1 MCGVHFRSA
10 NGRLILLL
18 VALLVILGCGT
29 QGERGLEGPPGAQ
42 GLQGQQGDQGPPGP
56 QGEQGPAGSQGEQ
69 GPPGPQAQQGPAGP
83 QGEQGPTDAQAAQ
96 QGPAGSQG
104 EQGPPGPQGQ
114 QGPEGPQGERGLR
127 APPGIDGTLVFIHP
141 SSQSVLQMTANPTAN
156 PFEIQTSTGT
166 PVFSVGTAGEVT
178 TSKSLTVGDTVNI
191 TSDSVA
197 GSGALSIASGGGA
210 ALTLD
215 SASGTLSLAAGDAL
229 TLSGPLAQSGTGQ
242 VTFTGNVNASSGL
255 DVGGGALTASSS
267 VTLGDAA
274 ADAVTINGTVA
285 PFSGSSHLAFE
296 GATDDTQ
303 ETTFA
308 ITDPTA
314 DRTITFPDASG
325 DVSLLG
331 QKIESTEIADG
342 TIVDG
347 DISSGAA
354 IANSKLAAPNSFF
367 TIALW
372 TPNAFGGVS
381 AQDPLQTFQ
390 MPFAATLVEVSVTA
404 RDIDTS
410 DGDET
415 YTIDVEENGTSV
427 LSSPIAITADNTPV
441 VGTISDT
448 AIADNAKIEVV
459 LTLGG
464 TSPNITTTT
473 ILFTFKVAHTN

>member
-1 MCGVHFRSA
+1 
-10 NGRLILLL
+10 
-18 VALLVILGCGT
+18 
-29 QGERGLEGPPGAQ
+29 
-42 GLQGQQGDQGPPGP
+42 
-56 QGEQGPAGSQGEQ
+56 
-69 GPPGPQAQQGPAGP
+69 
-83 QGEQGPTDAQAAQ
+83 
-96 QGPAGSQG
+96 
-104 EQGPPGPQGQ
+104 
-114 QGPEGPQGERGLR
+114 
-127 APPGIDGTLVFIHP
+127 
-141 SSQSVLQMTANPTAN
+141 
-156 PFEIQTSTGT
+156 
-166 PVFSVGTAGEVT
+166 VFSVGTAGEVT

-191 TSDSVA
+191 TSDSVT
-197 GSGALSIASGGGA
+197 GSRALSIASGGGA

-215 SASGTLSLAAGDAL
+215 SASGTLSLAVGDAL
-229 TLSGPLAQSGTGQ
+229 TLSGPLAQSGAGQ
-242 VTFTGNVNASSGL
+242 VTFTGNVDASSGL

-285 PFSGSSHLAFE
+285 PFSGNSHLAFE
-296 GATDDTQ
+296 GATDNTQ

-325 DVSLLG
+325 EVSLLG
-331 QKIESTEIADG
+331 QTIESTEIAAG
-342 TIVDG
+342 TIVDA
-347 DISSGAA
+347 DISSGAS

-381 AQDPLQTFQ
+381 SQDPLQTFQ
-390 MPFAATLVEVSVTA
+390 MPFAATLVEISVTA

-441 VGTISDT
+441 VGTISDN
-448 AIADNAKIEVV
+448 AIADNAKMEVV
-459 LTLGG
+459 LTSGG

-473 ILFTFKVAHTN
+473 ILFTFKIAHTN